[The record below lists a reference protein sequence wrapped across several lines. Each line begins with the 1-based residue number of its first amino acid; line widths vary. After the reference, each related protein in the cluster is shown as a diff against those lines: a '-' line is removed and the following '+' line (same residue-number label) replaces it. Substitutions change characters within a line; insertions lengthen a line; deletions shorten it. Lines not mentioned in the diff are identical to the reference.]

1 LQPQPSEARQGM
13 TAVLPTDNWKLRG
26 DLLDPASAHRAFQ
39 YLSPDR
45 TIFLPAG
52 EDFTSG
58 ALYYGTKMADVL
70 RTFGLHPAV
79 SGQPFYVTDEE
90 EQKTYASHVEPDGTL
105 TGLKLFAERGGEG
118 VATDASGN
126 VYLAA
131 GEVFVYQPDGKA
143 IATVTVPERPIN
155 LVVSHTASGDILYIL
170 ARTSLYVMD
179 LPKR

>member
-1 LQPQPSEARQGM
+1 
-13 TAVLPTDNWKLRG
+13 LPANHWKLRG
-26 DLLDPASAHRAFQ
+26 DLLGPTPPRRPFQ

-45 TIFLPAG
+45 TVFLSTG

-90 EQKTYASHVEPDGTL
+90 EQKTYAGRVEPDGTL
-105 TGLKLFAERGGEG
+105 TDLKLFAERGGEG
-118 VATDASGN
+118 VAIDASGK

-131 GEVFVYQPDGKA
+131 GEIFVYQPDGKE

-155 LVVSHTASGDILYIL
+155 LMVSHTASGDILYIL
-170 ARTSLYVMD
+170 ARTSLYALD
-179 LPKR
+179 LSKH